1 MHTRLSPLP
10 FLNFNLVV
18 EACAII
24 LPPIGLLV
32 SLAKL
37 IPEVVKERGREGGRE
52 TGRGREGEREGG
64 REGGR
69 MGEKRRKG

>member
-37 IPEVVKERGREGGRE
+37 IPEVVRER
-52 TGRGREGEREGG
+52 EREGG
-64 REGGR
+64 
-69 MGEKRRKG
+69 